1 MTQSGV
7 GVFIYRCGEYLCLSH
22 EARSGRE
29 LPRLSAPPSFV
40 FHVVT
45 GRVLCALWP
54 HLLQVQAAEG
64 ELGGGLAGQSGKP
77 CLRCGAPG
85 ASALSGAGGS
95 GSDAEPSIHG
105 GAGGLV
111 SGPREWCHMVS
122 KAPSGFKRPT
132 SKICIVYIYIYI
144 YTRRCLNH
152 I

>member
-64 ELGGGLAGQSGKP
+64 ESWEEASRGSRENRVSVVVPLGL
-77 CLRCGAPG
+77 LRCRGQGVRGLMQSHRSMGGQEAWSLDLGNGAIWFLKPRLASKG
-85 ASALSGAGGS
+85 QPLKSAL
-95 GSDAEPSIHG
+95 
-105 GAGGLV
+105 
-111 SGPREWCHMVS
+111 
-122 KAPSGFKRPT
+122 F
-132 SKICIVYIYIYI
+132 IYIYI